1 MTEIELLH
9 RLGTA
14 LAIGLLVGLERG
26 WRQRDEK
33 EGQRTAGLRTYAL
46 SGLLG
51 GVAGIL
57 SPLTSGLAVPVTIGA
72 YTLAMAAFQWLESRA
87 EGNFSVTGVIA
98 GMVTVALG
106 AYAAL
111 GNQTVA
117 AAGAAAT
124 AGLLALREPLHDWLK
139 TLSWPEIRAA
149 MILTAMTFLLLP
161 VLPDRTFDPWEA
173 VNPAEA
179 WLMAIVIAGL
189 SFAGY
194 IAIKIMGSK
203 AGIAAAALAGG
214 LASSTAATLTFAR
227 MARQGQG
234 NGTGLLA
241 GGVLIAGTVMIARV
255 LAIAGALNPRLVP
268 TLGLPLGAAA
278 IVMALIGGIFLLRRP
293 HGEGGG
299 PNLEMKTPFELGTVL
314 KFAALLA
321 VISLVAKVAL
331 AELGQGGL
339 YAVAFLS
346 GIADVDALTLSV
358 SRMPDEAMADHVAV
372 TAIAIAVAVN
382 TASKAAMCGIFGS
395 RPLALIVGGASAAA
409 IAAGGIAL
417 GFAPD

>member
-1 MTEIELLH
+1 MSEFELLH
-9 RLGTA
+9 RLGAA
-14 LAIGLLVGLERG
+14 LAIGLLIGLERG
-26 WRQRDEK
+26 WRQRDE
-33 EGQRTAGLRTYAL
+33 EAGQRTAGLRTYAL

-57 SPLTSGLAVPVTIGA
+57 SPLTSGLAVPVTLAA
-72 YTLAMAAFQWLESRA
+72 YTLAMGAFHWLEARA
-87 EGNFSVTGVIA
+87 EGNFSVTGVVA

-111 GNQTVA
+111 GDLTVA

-124 AGLLALREPLHDWLK
+124 AGLLALRQPLHDWLK

-173 VNPAEA
+173 VNPAEV
-179 WLMAIVIAGL
+179 WLMAIVIAGV

-194 IAIKIMGSK
+194 VAVKIMGNK

-227 MARQGQG
+227 MARDDKGSG
-234 NGTGLLA
+234 AGLLA
-241 GGVLIAGTVMIARV
+241 GGVLIAGTVMVARV
-255 LAIAGALNPRLVP
+255 LVVAGALNPRLVP
-268 TLGLPLGAAA
+268 TLAVPLGTAAV
-278 IVMALIGGIFLLRRP
+278 VMALIGGVLLLRR
-293 HGEGGG
+293 HNGEGGE
-299 PNLEMKTPFELGTVL
+299 PNLEMKTPFEFGTVL

-321 VISLVAKVAL
+321 VITLIAKVAL
-331 AELGQGGL
+331 AKLGQGGL

-358 SRMPDEAMADHVAV
+358 ARMPDGSIAHHVAA
-372 TAIAIAVAVN
+372 TAIGIAVAVN
-382 TASKAAMCGIFGS
+382 TVSKAVMCAIFGN
-395 RPLALIVGGASAAA
+395 RALAVVVGAASAAA
-409 IAAGGIAL
+409 IAAGAVAMT
-417 GFAPD
+417 FAPE